1 MHGFRTVIV
10 FCMLAAAAPSF
21 AQTGTATLVLSTMP
35 TPLGVGQNRFDVV
48 VTDARKQPV
57 TDAEVTLLM
66 VMPADPKTKHPEMRS
81 EGKLHNIGKGHYN
94 GVALVSMAGAWD
106 VTVTATRKGQQIG
119 RKTERLTAHLTRPK
133 PAAPAK

>member
-1 MHGFRTVIV
+1 MHGFRTIV
-10 FCMLAAAAPSF
+10 VCCTLAVVLPSF
-21 AQTGTATLVLSTMP
+21 AQTGTATLTLSTTP
-35 TPLGVGQNRFDVV
+35 SPLGLGQNRFDVV

-81 EGKLHNIGKGHYN
+81 EGRLNNVGKGRYN
-94 GVALVSMAGAWD
+94 GVALVSMAGHWD
-106 VTVTATRKGQQIG
+106 VTVTATQKGKHIG

-133 PAAPAK
+133 PASPAK